1 MDANPRHLP
10 VLKADRRGRVRV
22 PPETRERILDEFE
35 RSGMSG
41 LAFASLIGVKYPT
54 FAGWRH
60 RRRLARPPL
69 APGGAR
75 RGKPIRFVEA
85 QGPVSDAALEVEV
98 RGSVRL
104 RITHASQLALAIQ
117 LIREL
122 GPC

>member
-1 MDANPRHLP
+1 MEAAARPLP
-10 VLKADRRGRVRV
+10 VLKTDRHGRVRV

-41 LAFASLIGVKYPT
+41 LAFAALVGVKYAT

-60 RRRLARPPL
+60 RRHADRRPT
-69 APGGAR
+69 APVATR
-75 RGKPIRFVEA
+75 RREKIRFVEA
-85 QGPVSDAALEVEV
+85 QGPVGDPALEVEV
-98 RGSVRL
+98 RGLLRL
-104 RITHASQLALAIQ
+104 RITHASQVALASQ